1 MKYTIQNSLGYLAD
15 EDDNRILFDTKEE
28 ALVKLKQ
35 LVVEAYVRGYLNPN
49 EVQQVD
55 GWEAWKLF
63 KEGAKVYTKVWGLDW
78 QECTKDR
85 WSLDDFI
92 CGVFNFYIL
101 KGS

>member
-35 LVVEAYVRGYLNPN
+35 LEVKAYVYGYLNPN

-55 GWEAWKLF
+55 GWTAWKLF
-63 KEGAKVYTKVWGLDW
+63 KEDVIVYTKVWGLDW

>member
-28 ALVKLKQ
+28 ALTRLKQ
-35 LVVEAYVRGYLNPN
+35 LEVEAYVHGYLNPN

-55 GWEAWKLF
+55 DWKAWKLF

-78 QECTKDR
+78 QECTKDK
-85 WSLDDFI
+85 WSFDDFT
-92 CGVFNFYIL
+92 CGSFNFYVI
-101 KGS
+101 K